1 MERFLKILIA
11 DNKEIIHQTTV
22 DYLRD
27 SGHNVDRVHDGPA
40 VLAAIEK
47 HEYNLAFIDIRMP
60 DMDELS
66 LLSSIREIHSKMPV
80 VVITG
85 YEDMDLALQALRLG
99 AVDFLM
105 KPVKLLELDAVLEKY
120 FRVYSFIDQSMQDAD
135 EPIIMDYDEPQ
146 ERKRAKR
153 PVFSKLLLL
162 ICLFVPLLLIVSLF
176 IGREDAAKQVTTEEL
191 QAEIAR
197 RKLAEAGLLEI
208 ERRYRLLSENVTD
221 VVWITDTDLRATY
234 VNPAITRVLGYDIE
248 EAMALSWEDIWDPKC
263 FEVIK
268 KMFVEELAGKN
279 IDHKT
284 SNTLRTVKARLICR
298 DGSAMSVEVKCT
310 SLSDTNEKP
319 FGLLVILHEVAEDSQ
334 VTRL

>member
-1 MERFLKILIA
+1 MKRFLKILLA
-11 DNKEIIHQTTV
+11 DDKEIIHQTIV

-27 SGHNVDRVHDGPA
+27 SGYSVDRVHDGSA

-47 HEYNLAFIDIRMP
+47 HEYDLAFIDIRMP

-66 LLSSIREIHSKMPV
+66 LLSSIREIRSKIPV
-80 VVITG
+80 IVITE
-85 YEDMDLALQALRLG
+85 YEDMDLAIQALRLG

-120 FRVYSFIDQSMQDAD
+120 FRVYSFIDQSVQDAD
-135 EPIIMDYDEPQ
+135 EPTKMDPGESQ
-146 ERKRAKR
+146 ERKRVEH
-153 PVFSKLLLL
+153 PMFSRLLLL
-162 ICLFVPLLLIVSLF
+162 ICFLVPLLLIVSLL
-176 IGREDAAKQVTTEEL
+176 ISRDHAAERVTTEEL
-191 QAEIAR
+191 QA
-197 RKLAEAGLLEI
+197 EI

-221 VVWITDTDLRATY
+221 VVWITDTNLRAIY
-234 VNPAITRVLGYDIE
+234 VNPAITRVLGYDVA

-279 IDHKT
+279 IHQET
-284 SNTLRTVKARLICR
+284 PNILRTVKARLICR
-298 DGSAMSVEVKCT
+298 DGSAMVVEVKCT
-310 SLSDTNEKP
+310 SLDDANGKS

-334 VTRL
+334 MTRL